1 MIFIIFRPMVWDIL
15 NFKNHL
21 EGEISW
27 LPNEFTFGPNSKGHT
42 SLYSKM
48 GVCLLVWSDVITL

>member
-1 MIFIIFRPMVWDIL
+1 MVWDIL

>member
-27 LPNEFTFGPNSKGHT
+27 LPNEFALGPTAKVT
-42 SLYSKM
+42 LVYIVRW
-48 GVCLLVWSDVITL
+48 GVCLWFGLM